1 MTSLSGGGYSLDTT
15 GTSQFLSQCG
25 MSPTT
30 LQRHLLPIRILFGI
44 LADAVL
50 TAICYRLDLN
60 LATTSLL
67 FLLLVVAQ
75 ALGGGIASSLIASI
89 AATGILYYFFVP
101 PVLTWRVAN
110 PFDVVALLVFLST
123 ALIVSNLA
131 SKAREEARRAER
143 QRRSLAQLYEASQR
157 LLALGA
163 NADAIPMLLQVVR
176 EVFGLRAA
184 CLFDGADAEIYTD
197 GESARLAPRTRDRY
211 MMGNDNDDWEARI
224 STRCLHREGRL
235 VGAVGFENL
244 REPDLTLGPLVT
256 LTTATLERAR
266 ATQAANRAAAE
277 AKAEVLRAAVL
288 DGLAHEFKTPLAIIV
303 TAAGGIRDAG
313 ALSADQRELAESIE
327 EEASRLGE
335 LTTRF
340 LRKADLDTQEV
351 NLKTQEADLGVL
363 AGRVVERY
371 SSQFPSRTIRFERAC
386 ESAPAVIDEE
396 LLSIALSQLLENAL
410 KYSCPG
416 TAIVVRLRP
425 RSTAFDL
432 SVWNRGAIAPGEKY
446 RIFDRF
452 LRGSDGQRVNSGTG
466 LGLYVARKIARAHG
480 GTLEIDPD
488 GSDSQG
494 VTFRLSLPAL
504 HGESHHDYIPDQ
516 SLSCR

>member
-1 MTSLSGGGYSLDTT
+1 MRA
-15 GTSQFLSQCG
+15 
-25 MSPTT
+25 PTT

-60 LATTSLL
+60 LATASLL

-75 ALGGGIASSLIASI
+75 ALQGGIASSLIASI
-89 AATGILYYFFVP
+89 AATGFLYYFFVP

-110 PFDVVALLVFLST
+110 PFDLVAMLVFLST
-123 ALIVSNLA
+123 SLIVSNLA
-131 SKAREEARRAER
+131 SKARQEARRAER
-143 QRRSLAQLYEASQR
+143 QRRTLAQLYEASQR

-163 NADAIPMLLQVVR
+163 DADAIPMLLRVVR
-176 EVFGLRAA
+176 EVFELRAM
-184 CLFDGADAEIYTD
+184 CLFDGTNAEIYID
-197 GESARLAPRTRDRY
+197 SESARLSERTRDRY
-211 MMGNDNDDWEARI
+211 MMGHDTDDWEARI
-224 STRCLHREGRL
+224 STRCLYREGRL

-244 REPDLTLGPLVT
+244 RDADLTLGPLVT

-266 ATQAANRAAAE
+266 AAQAANRASAE

-303 TAAGGIRDAG
+303 TAAGGIREAG
-313 ALSADQRELAESIE
+313 PLSAEQRELAEDIE
-327 EEASRLGE
+327 EEAARLGE
-335 LTTRF
+335 LTTRL
-340 LRKADLDTQEV
+340 LRKADVDTQEV
-351 NLKTQEADLGVL
+351 NLKAQEADLGVL

-371 SSQFPSRTIRFERAC
+371 TNQFPGRKIRFERYC
-386 ESAPAVIDEE
+386 QTAPALVDEE
-396 LLSIALSQLLENAL
+396 LLAMAFSQLLENAL
-410 KYSCPG
+410 KYSRPG
-416 TAIVVRLRP
+416 VAIAVRLQP
-425 RSTAFDL
+425 RGSTFDL

-452 LRGSDGQRVNSGTG
+452 HRGTDGQSVNSGTG

-488 GSDSQG
+488 GSQAGG

-504 HGESHHDYIPDQ
+504 HRESHHEHTPDQ
-516 SLSCR
+516 SVSCR